1 MKKIIFSLFAFLF
14 VSSLCFAQQA
24 QVPVSQAPVSQPTVS
39 QTAQAPVENKALTG
53 KVDSVTIG
61 DATKGIKSEIVV
73 VDDKGQKLSF
83 VVKSGTPITD
93 KDAKTVALSD
103 IKKDN
108 KVTVAY
114 TTSEMGTHEAQSI
127 KLVE

>member
-1 MKKIIFSLFAFLF
+1 MRKTFFSLFAFLC
-14 VSSLCFAQQA
+14 VVSLCFAQQ
-24 QVPVSQAPVSQPTVS
+24 VSTPISRPLVSQAT
-39 QTAQAPVENKALTG
+39 QASVENKVFTG
-53 KVDSVTIG
+53 KVVSIAIG
-61 DATKGIKSEIVV
+61 DATKGTKSELVV
-73 VDDKGQKLSF
+73 VTDEGQKLSF

-93 KDAKTVALSD
+93 KDAKVVALSD

-114 TTSEMGTHEAQSI
+114 TMSEMGTHKAKSI